1 MWWGTRYAFAVSD
14 SGATQLYTVQVIT
27 PARGVMLMLLGSIA
41 MAGSASIIFNL
52 DAEPMTVAAFRCLL
66 AVPML
71 LPFVVWELRRVD
83 HKQALPRAT
92 VIGAMVGGVAIGI
105 DYSFYNTSIGLIG
118 PGLATVLINMQ
129 IVFLP
134 LIAWVLEGTRPM
146 KQLVFIVPVMVAGVA
161 LAAGAFGD
169 AELNLFGVVAGLI
182 AGAGYATYLAIIR
195 RTAPKTLRPAPFTV
209 LSIVCLTSGVTAGLG
224 AVVSGRFEVPTQ
236 APDWLWLL
244 ALAFIGQVVVYLCFN
259 IAMTGLNE
267 VMASTLM
274 LTGPIFAII
283 LGFLLFRDAPT
294 AWQLIGC
301 ATIIAGAWW
310 TAAAQRRAR

>member
-1 MWWGTRYAFAVSD
+1 
-14 SGATQLYTVQVIT
+14 VIT
-27 PARGVMLMLLGSIA
+27 PAHGVVLILLGSLA
-41 MAGSASIIFNL
+41 MASSASIIFNL

-71 LPFVVWELRRVD
+71 LPFVIWEMRRVD
-83 HKQALPRAT
+83 YRQALPRAT
-92 VIGAMVGGVAIGI
+92 VIGAVVGGVAIGV
-105 DYSFYNTSIGLIG
+105 DYSFYNTSISLIG
-118 PGLATVLINMQ
+118 PGLATVLINLQ

-134 LIAWVLEGTRPM
+134 LIAWLIEGTRPM
-146 KQLVFIVPVMVAGVA
+146 KQLAVIVPFMVTGVA

-195 RTAPKTLRPAPFTV
+195 RTAPATLRPAPFTV
-209 LSIVCLTSGVTAGLG
+209 LTIVCLSSGLTAGVGALG
-224 AVVSGRFEVPTQ
+224 SGRFEMPTQ
-236 APDWLWLL
+236 VPEWLWLV
-244 ALAFIGQVVVYLCFN
+244 ALAFVGQVVVYLCFN

-267 VMASTLM
+267 VIASTLM
-274 LTGPIFAII
+274 LTGPIFAIL

-294 AWQLIGC
+294 AWQLVGC

-310 TAAAQRRAR
+310 TAVAQRRAR